1 MFKAKGGI
9 LGPACRFLLILFALV
24 FLQLSVPLQVTEAF
38 CISSDFVFVEKQPD
52 KSNIWADT
60 KDFLQRCIAKLTTE
74 ADTAIALIPK
84 PAPVRSFK
92 IVKTDSRKT
101 DTSSTGYIWPVKGEI
116 TSAFGMRNHPVTRK
130 KSFHNGIDIRARQGT
145 SILSPVEGTV
155 VSAGHAGL
163 LGRLVK
169 IRTNSGKTLY
179 FGHMHK
185 IKCLKGQ
192 KVSKGC
198 VIGTVGS
205 SGRATGPHLHF
216 SVVSGGKYLNPLSFL
231 SSEKAS
237 SH

>member
-1 MFKAKGGI
+1 MFKAENGVLSKPVRCI
-9 LGPACRFLLILFALV
+9 LIFAALV
-24 FLQLSVPLQVTEAF
+24 LLQIYVPLPVTEAF
-38 CISSDFVFVEKQPD
+38 SINSDFVLIEKQESEINYWANTRNFLSACLEQVD
-52 KSNIWADT
+52 KIKT
-60 KDFLQRCIAKLTTE
+60 LL
-74 ADTAIALIPK
+74 PK

-101 DTSSTGYIWPVKGEI
+101 NSSSSAFIWPVKGQI
-116 TSAFGMRNHPVTRK
+116 TSAFGMRNHPVTRQ
-130 KSFHNGIDIRARQGT
+130 KSFHNGIDIKARQGT
-145 SILSPVEGTV
+145 SILSPIEGTV

-169 IRTNSGKTLY
+169 IRTAAGKTLY

-185 IKCLKGQ
+185 ITCIKGQ

-231 SSEKAS
+231 TSEKAS